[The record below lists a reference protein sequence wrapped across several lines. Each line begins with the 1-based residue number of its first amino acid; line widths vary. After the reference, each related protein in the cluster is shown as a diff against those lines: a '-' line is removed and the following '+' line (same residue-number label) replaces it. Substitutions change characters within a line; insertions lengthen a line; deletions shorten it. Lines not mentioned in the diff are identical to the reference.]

1 MIKKRYIHSSI
12 IADLKEKMVFIGGP
26 RQVGKSTLLKNAAFL
41 QGWRYLTLDDPDVL
55 DQAREDPKGL
65 LWEDKPTI
73 LDEVQRHAPIFL
85 VVKYFVDRSQGK
97 RKFILSGSGNVS
109 LRKEPRES
117 LAGRARYLH
126 LTPLGVS
133 ELFPGR
139 RPGALETLFSKGRLD
154 STRTRL
160 KIDALKAT
168 WRGGLPKMALAG
180 SAKSVLEIFAGYVDT
195 YIERDIQDL
204 VKIRHPENFRRLMAA
219 LAKSTGWTTVQEEL
233 SNISGEERSNVSR
246 HMSLL
251 KEMGLLYEVKGYG
264 GRGERAYRQAKYFW
278 FDSGIAC
285 FLAGIHAP
293 GQLKPGGVKGRYFEN
308 LVFQQL
314 LFFSSLQ
321 VIPAQIFYWRPK
333 GAELEVDF
341 VLYGKRGLKAFEI
354 KHTKRLGGHHFS
366 GLRAFLREY
375 PMAKAYL
382 VYGGQE
388 HLFEKGIEILPIE
401 TCLKNLQTFL

>member
-1 MIKKRYIHSSI
+1 MPYVQR
-12 IADLKEKMVFIGGP
+12 ALEARVAGVLKTHPVVVLTGP

-41 QGWRYLTLDDPDVL
+41 RGWRYLTLDDPDVL

-133 ELFPGR
+133 ELFPR
-139 RPGALETLFSKGRLD
+139 RRSGALDTLFSKGRLD

-180 SAKSVLEIFAGYVDT
+180 SAKSVLEILAGYVDT

-233 SNISGEERSNVSR
+233 STISGEERSNVSR

-251 KEMGLLYEVKGYG
+251 KETGLLYEVKGYG

-321 VIPAQIFYWRPK
+321 IVPAQIFYWRPK

-341 VLYGKRGLKAFEI
+341 VLKHQGGVLPVEVKSSEGLTYRDTRAMRQFLKGHPEAKRGI
-354 KHTKRLGGHHFS
+354 
-366 GLRAFLREY
+366 
-375 PMAKAYL
+375 L
-382 VYGGQE
+382 VYAGSRVYPIAT
-388 HLFEKGIEILPIE
+388 GIYAVPWTEL
-401 TCLKNLQTFL
+401 

>member
-1 MIKKRYIHSSI
+1 MPYVQR
-12 IADLKEKMVFIGGP
+12 ALEARVAGVLKTHPVVVLTGP

-65 LWEDKPTI
+65 LGEDKPTI

-133 ELFPGR
+133 ELFPR
-139 RPGALETLFSKGRLD
+139 RRSGALDTLFSKGRLD

-180 SAKSVLEIFAGYVDT
+180 SAKSVLEILAGYVDT

-251 KEMGLLYEVKGYG
+251 KETGLLYEVKGYG

-321 VIPAQIFYWRPK
+321 IVPAQIFYWRPK

-341 VLYGKRGLKAFEI
+341 VLKHQGGVLPVEVKSSEGL
-354 KHTKRLGGHHFS
+354 TYRDT
-366 GLRAFLREY
+366 RAMRQFLKVHPE
-375 PMAKAYL
+375 AKWGIL
-382 VYGGQE
+382 VYAGSRVYPIAT
-388 HLFEKGIEILPIE
+388 GIYAVPWTEL
-401 TCLKNLQTFL
+401 